1 MFEIRRI
8 LCPVDL
14 SDASRHAL
22 DHASAL
28 AGRYSASLTVLHV
41 YQPIYMPVPA
51 PAIAGVSST
60 NIFNPADEERL
71 RQQVQAFVTD
81 QKPGNVPYD
90 IVIES
95 GPPAVRIVEQAAKLQ
110 ASIVVIGTHGVSG
123 FEHLMVGSVTEKVL
137 RKAPCPVLTV
147 PPRAEATSKL
157 PVKRLLCPVDFSDAS
172 ISAARWAMRLAKQ
185 LDGRVTLVHVLEGP
199 EEDEPVISRSFN
211 VPEYRRLR
219 QVDAESR
226 LAALVP
232 EDLREWCAPVQVAHG
247 KPYREVLRLADA
259 EGVDLIVMGVHG
271 RNPIDLA
278 LFGSTTNHVVRRA
291 RCPVLTLRPDANG
304 GNTSRGEASEKMSVS
319 S

>member
-22 DHASAL
+22 DHAIAL
-28 AGRYSASLTVLHV
+28 AGRYSASITVLHV

-51 PAIAGVSST
+51 PAIAGVNST
-60 NIFNPADEERL
+60 NLFNPADVERL
-71 RQQVQAFVTD
+71 REQVQAFVTA
-81 QKPGNVPYD
+81 QNPGDVTYD
-90 IVIES
+90 ILVDN
-95 GPPAVRIVEQAAKLQ
+95 GAPAARIVEQAAALQ
-110 ASIVVIGTHGVSG
+110 VSLIVMGTHGLSG

-172 ISAARWAMRLAKQ
+172 VSAARWAMRLAKQ
-185 LDGRVTLVHVLEGP
+185 LGGTVTLVHVLEGP
-199 EEDEPVISRSFN
+199 EEDEPVASRSFN

-232 EDLREWCAPVQVAHG
+232 DDLREWCTPGQIAHG

-259 EGVDLIVMGVHG
+259 EAVDLIVMGVHG

-291 RCPVLTLRPDANG
+291 RCPVLTLRPETG
-304 GNTSRGEASEKMSVS
+304 GDSSRRSAEKMSAS
-319 S
+319 A